1 MNNSTRV
8 ARIARVTLVPLGLM
22 FGIAARPHA
31 ATRVAPNDNR
41 HSAGTFVNG
50 VLTVSLETVNGVWKA
65 EGESGKG
72 LEVAAFAET
81 GKGPT
86 TPGPL
91 LRVSV
96 GNAVHATIRNTLDKP
111 LFVYGFGKS
120 ARGFAD
126 SVIIAPKTSAEV
138 RFTATKA
145 GTFFYVA
152 KRGAFGAGRDAEDS
166 QLHGVIVVDPPNA
179 KRDPQERVMAMSWY
193 FIGNPKSRT
202 GVTRGTMAINGLSWP
217 HTERLDYMQGDSAHW
232 RVVNLTEADH
242 PMHLHGFYFRVDA
255 VGDGKMDTL
264 YAASQKRMAVTEIS
278 NPYSTVSIAWQAARP
293 GNWIYHCHYA
303 SHLST
308 LVALDAKE
316 GELDPMMMDQ
326 HPSDAPHQMFGLVMG
341 IRVKARG
348 PVVAESKVDRKIR
361 IEQRERAN
369 MYGAQSGMAF
379 AIDGTPES
387 IGKDAM
393 PIPGPVLVLERGKR
407 VAVTTVNTSSQ
418 HATIH
423 WHGIELES
431 YPDGVPGWSGSGK
444 TVLPSIKPHDSLT
457 VKWTPTRAG
466 AFMYHSHFN
475 EAMQMGSG
483 LYGPIIV
490 LEPGQKYDPET
501 DRTLFFATAGT
512 VVNPID
518 GPFPAI
524 TLNGSTQP
532 KPLEFKAGVTYRLRL
547 FNLAGDTPTHVSI
560 TAGETPVRWRAVAK
574 DGYPLPPVQAVMK
587 PAVFDFDPGEIY
599 EFEFTPNEAGEL
611 TLTFGL
617 PPALIP
623 PPKAGEPP
631 MTPATVKVAVR
642 VR

>member
-1 MNNSTRV
+1 MTLLS
-8 ARIARVTLVPLGLM
+8 RIARAALVPLGLTL
-22 FGIAARPHA
+22 GA
-31 ATRVAPNDNR
+31 ATRPRASIAVMPNDNR
-41 HSAGTFVNG
+41 HSVGTLANG

-65 EGESGKG
+65 EGESGNS
-72 LEVAAFAET
+72 LDVAAFAET

-91 LRVSV
+91 IRVTV
-96 GNAVHATIRNTLDKP
+96 GNEVRATIRNTLDRS
-111 LFVYGFGKS
+111 LFVYGFGKT

-126 SVIIAPKTSAEV
+126 SVIIAPNTSADV
-138 RFTATKA
+138 RFTATKP

-152 KRGAFGAGRDAEDS
+152 KRGAFGGGRDAEDS

-179 KRDPQERVMAMSWY
+179 KRDPLERVMALSFY
-193 FIGNPKSRT
+193 VEVNPKSRVGIT
-202 GVTRGTMAINGLSWP
+202 KGTMAINGLSWP

-255 VGDGKMDTL
+255 VGDGKVDTV
-264 YAASQKRMAVTEIS
+264 YTSSQKRMAVTEVS
-278 NPYSTVSIAWQAARP
+278 NPYSTVTIAWQAARP

-303 SHLST
+303 SHLSS
-308 LVALDAKE
+308 LVALDTHD
-316 GELDPMMMDQ
+316 GELDPMMMDK

-341 IRVKARG
+341 IRVKAKG

-369 MYGAQSGMAF
+369 MYGAQPGMAF

-387 IGKDAM
+387 AGKDAM

-444 TVLPSIKPHDSLT
+444 SVLPSIKLHDSLT
-457 VKWTPTRAG
+457 VKWTPTRTG

-524 TLNGSTQP
+524 TLNGATQP
-532 KPLEFKAGVTYRLRL
+532 KPMEFKAGVTYRLRF
-547 FNLAGDTPTHVSI
+547 FNLAGDTPTHVSL
-560 TAGETPVRWRAVAK
+560 TAGETPVQWRAVAK
-574 DGYPLPPVQAVMK
+574 DGYPLPPAQAVMK
-587 PAVFDFDPGEIY
+587 KAVMDFDPGEIY
-599 EFEFTPNEAGEL
+599 EFEFTPAMSGEL
-611 TLTFGL
+611 ALTFGV
-617 PPALIP
+617 PPFLIP
-623 PPKAGEPP
+623 PPKEGVPQP
-631 MTPATVKVAVR
+631 FPAAVKVAVR

>member
-1 MNNSTRV
+1 MIISS
-8 ARIARVTLVPLGLM
+8 RIARLALVPLAFI
-22 FGIAARPHA
+22 FGAAARPHA
-31 ATRVAPNDNR
+31 AISIAPNDNR
-41 HSAGTFVNG
+41 QSAGTVKDG
-50 VLTVSLETVNGVWKA
+50 VLSVSLETVQGVWKA
-65 EGESGKG
+65 EGASGKG
-72 LEVAAFAET
+72 LDVAAFAET

-91 LRVSV
+91 IRVSV
-96 GNAVHATIRNTLDKP
+96 GNKVHVTIRNTLDKP

-126 SVIIAPKTSAEV
+126 SVIIAPNTSTEV
-138 RFTATKA
+138 RFTAVTP

-152 KRGAFGAGRDAEDS
+152 KRGVFGGGRDAEDS

-179 KRDPQERVMAMSWY
+179 KRDPLERVMALSFY
-193 FIGNPKSRT
+193 FEVNPKSKVGIT
-202 GVTRGTMAINGLSWP
+202 KGTMAINGLSWP
-217 HTERLDYMQGDSAHW
+217 HTERLDYVQGDSAHW

-255 VGDGKMDTL
+255 VGDGKVDTV
-264 YAASQKRMAVTEIS
+264 YSASQRRMAVTEVS
-278 NPYSTVSIAWQAARP
+278 NPYSTVTIAWQAARP

-303 SHLST
+303 SHLSS
-308 LVALDAKE
+308 LVALDTHD
-316 GELDPMMMDQ
+316 GELDPMLMDK

-348 PVVAESKVDRKIR
+348 PMVAEAKVDRKIR

-369 MYGAQSGMAF
+369 MYGAQPGMAF

-387 IGKDAM
+387 VGKDAM

-512 VVNPID
+512 LVNPID

-524 TLNGSTQP
+524 TLNGATQP
-532 KPLEFKAGVTYRLRL
+532 KAMEFRAGVTYRLRL
-547 FNLAGDTPTHVSI
+547 FNLAGDTPTHVSL
-560 TAGETPVRWRAVAK
+560 TAGETPAQWRAVAK
-574 DGYPLPPVQAVMK
+574 DGYPLPSTQAVMK
-587 PAVFDFDPGEIY
+587 PAVLDFDPGEIY
-599 EFEFTPNEAGEL
+599 EFEFTPRMSGEL
-611 TLTFGL
+611 ALTFGV
-617 PPALIP
+617 PAQLIP
-623 PPKAGEPP
+623 TPKEG
-631 MTPATVKVAVR
+631 TPSVFPAPVKVVVHVR
-642 VR
+642 